1 MGVTGA
7 TGTDGHLP
15 LSFHSSR
22 EGSKHGPVGRE
33 PGGRED
39 PQIQHREAVVSLVA
53 PWVSMFSPTAGGTAG
68 SQDVTG
74 LEANQNLSLGAGTTG
89 GGGLEHLL
97 NSS

>member
-1 MGVTGA
+1 MGVTGT

-15 LSFHSSR
+15 LSFHSLR

-39 PQIQHREAVVSLVA
+39 HQIQYREAVVSLVA
-53 PWVSMFSPTAGGTAG
+53 PWASVFSPAAGSTAG

-74 LEANQNLSLGAGTTG
+74 LKANQNLSLGAGTTG